1 MRLEK
6 IQDYLR
12 QKGWKYH
19 YTEEFGCGSID
30 WEYRGL
36 TYHVWEFSENGAQ
49 SNVKRAGKMEDYFGD
64 YEEKIMELI
73 EGWAKI

>member
-6 IQDYLR
+6 LQEYLH
-12 QKGWKYH
+12 QKGWEYK

-36 TYHVWEFSENGAQ
+36 TYHVWEFSENGAE
-49 SNVKRAGKMEDYFGD
+49 SNVKMAGKLEEYSGS
-64 YEEKIMELI
+64 YEEKIIKII
-73 EGWAKI
+73 EGWG

>member
-6 IQDYLR
+6 LQNYLQ
-12 QKGWKYH
+12 QKGWKYR

-36 TYHVWEFSENGAQ
+36 TYHVWEFSEDGAQ
-49 SNVKRAGKMEDYFGD
+49 SNVKMAGKMEDYSSN

-73 EGWAKI
+73 EGWG